1 CPNTQIAVTS
11 AAGAGSRK
19 NVKVCKFS
27 QIFPLAEPAFM
38 AQKSLFSAPPRYRRN
53 TDVKPTCDFA
63 ALKKVSDSGHK

>member
-1 CPNTQIAVTS
+1 
-11 AAGAGSRK
+11 
-19 NVKVCKFS
+19 VCKFS